1 LVFVAYVLLV
11 AVVKSEP
18 LEKGAGSGDTGRSQ
32 GRGFIR
38 NTVKP
43 PQPLS
48 AEDQQT
54 FRF

>member
-18 LEKGAGSGDTGRSQ
+18 LENAGNGDTGRSQ